1 MLLLTEKITFLL
13 SAFVCNPGQ
22 MELERA
28 KKFLCNFDLSSWKI
42 ILLNVHLVKE
52 NNPLQFKI
60 VSFYLQFFKQ
70 FVIEVTFKS

>member
-1 MLLLTEKITFLL
+1 
-13 SAFVCNPGQ
+13 
-22 MELERA
+22 MELERT
-28 KKFLCNFDLSSWKI
+28 KKFLSNFDLSSWKI

-70 FVIEVTFKS
+70 FVFEVTFKS

>member
-1 MLLLTEKITFLL
+1 
-13 SAFVCNPGQ
+13 
-22 MELERA
+22 MELERT
-28 KKFLCNFDLSSWKI
+28 KKFLSNFDLSSWKI

-60 VSFYLQFFKQ
+60 VSFYLQFSKQ

>member
-1 MLLLTEKITFLL
+1 
-13 SAFVCNPGQ
+13 
-22 MELERA
+22 MELERT
-28 KKFLCNFDLSSWKI
+28 KKFLSNFDLSSWKI

-70 FVIEVTFKS
+70 FVIEVTLKS

>member
-1 MLLLTEKITFLL
+1 MLLLTEKITF
-13 SAFVCNPGQ
+13 SAVSFCLQPDQ
-22 MELERA
+22 MEFERT
-28 KKFLCNFDLSSWKI
+28 KKFLCKFDLSSWKI

>member
-1 MLLLTEKITFLL
+1 
-13 SAFVCNPGQ
+13 
-22 MELERA
+22 MELERT
-28 KKFLCNFDLSSWKI
+28 KKFLSNFDLSSWKI